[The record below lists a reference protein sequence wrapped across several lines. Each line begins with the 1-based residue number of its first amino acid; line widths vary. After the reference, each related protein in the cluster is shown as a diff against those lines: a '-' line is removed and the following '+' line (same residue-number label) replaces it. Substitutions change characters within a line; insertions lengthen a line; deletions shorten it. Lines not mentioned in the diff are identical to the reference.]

1 MDVDLVRLRYFAA
14 VAEHLHFGRAAAAL
28 HIARPALSRALT
40 ELEAELGVELFVRP
54 SDHTE
59 LTAAGRALL
68 DQARSQLAAHDVPQ
82 RPDGDAEASRVFTV
96 AIAPGVTV
104 SKWTR
109 LWAERRPDV
118 PLRVLRT
125 DARSQ
130 VTVLHEGL
138 ADVSF
143 VRLPVEQAGLS
154 VIPLYAE
161 VAVVVVPKDHP
172 VTLLESVGVADLV
185 EEHLLQSPDTVPE
198 WRAASAALRTGERR
212 PLPEMASVAE
222 AIALVAAGLG
232 IVIVPQSV
240 ARMNS
245 RKDVTYLPVAD
256 VAQYHVALA
265 WPAER
270 TTHEVE
276 EFVGV
281 VRGRSARSSRSPSGT
296 EPVRAR
302 PSAAKTRAPAAARKP
317 KRAVT
322 KSRRPRGSR

>member
-68 DQARSQLAAHDVPQ
+68 DQARSRLAAHDVPDG
-82 RPDGDAEASRVFTV
+82 PTGDAVARSFTI

-109 LWAERRPDV
+109 LWAERRQDV
-118 PLRVLRT
+118 PLHVVRT
-125 DARSQ
+125 DERSQ
-130 VTVLHEGL
+130 VAVLHEGT

-143 VRLPVEQAGLS
+143 VRLPVEQGGLS

-161 VAVVVVPKDHP
+161 VPVVVVPKDHP
-172 VTLLESVGVADLV
+172 ATLRASVGVADLV

-198 WRAASAALRTGERR
+198 WRAAAAALRTGERR

-245 RKDVTYLPVAD
+245 RKDVTYLPVVD

-265 WPAER
+265 WLAAR
-270 TTHEVE
+270 TTAEIE
-276 EFVGV
+276 EFVGI

>member
-40 ELEAELGVELFVRP
+40 ELETELGVELFVRP

-68 DQARSQLAAHDVPQ
+68 DQARSRLAAHDAPD
-82 RPDGDAEASRVFTV
+82 RPAGEPVESRSFTI

-118 PLRVLRT
+118 PLHVLRT
-125 DARSQ
+125 DAPSQ
-130 VTVLHEGL
+130 ATVLHDGL

-143 VRLPVEQAGLS
+143 VRLPVEPAGLS

-161 VAVVVVPKDHP
+161 VPVVVVAKDHP
-172 VTLLESVGVADLV
+172 ATLRASVAVADLV

-198 WRAASAALRTGERR
+198 WRAAAAVSRIGERR

-245 RKDVTYLPVAD
+245 RKDVTYLPVVD
-256 VAQYHVALA
+256 VAEYRVALA
-265 WPAER
+265 WLAER
-270 TTHEVE
+270 TTDEIE
-276 EFVGV
+276 EFVGI

-296 EPVRAR
+296 GSAR
-302 PSAAKTRAPAAARKP
+302 PAPAVTCVPAPSRKPTRAASK
-317 KRAVT
+317 T
-322 KSRRPRGSR
+322 RRPRGSR